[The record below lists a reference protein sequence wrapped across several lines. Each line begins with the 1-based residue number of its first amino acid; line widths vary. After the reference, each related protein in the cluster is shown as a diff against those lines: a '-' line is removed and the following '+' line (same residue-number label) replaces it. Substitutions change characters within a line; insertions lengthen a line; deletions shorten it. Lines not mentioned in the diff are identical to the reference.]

1 MHPEGG
7 RSFNCRELACLM
19 TFPLYYQFAG
29 GITAIKLQI
38 GNAVPPVVM
47 KAICE
52 EVLRSLRKSD
62 EEMGAWRPEV
72 VVLEDEDEDSVDG
85 DCMALSEKK
94 RMDVP
99 GFRWFGSLVFELW
112 EISGGV

>member
-1 MHPEGG
+1 
-7 RSFNCRELACLM
+7 
-19 TFPLYYQFAG
+19 
-29 GITAIKLQI
+29 
-38 GNAVPPVVM
+38 
-47 KAICE
+47 
-52 EVLRSLRKSD
+52 
-62 EEMGAWRPEV
+62 
-72 VVLEDEDEDSVDG
+72 LEDEDEDSVDG